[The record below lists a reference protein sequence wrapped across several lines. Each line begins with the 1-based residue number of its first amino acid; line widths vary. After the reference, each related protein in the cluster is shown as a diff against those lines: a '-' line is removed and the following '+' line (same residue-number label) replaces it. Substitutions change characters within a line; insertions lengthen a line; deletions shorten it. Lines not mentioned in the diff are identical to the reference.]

1 MNMSARYPSGYWKG
15 EKRVRTLGPHRNP
28 GLELV
33 LVLNGSVS
41 WDYEGR
47 RVDVPPGHLSF
58 TWPWQWHGGY
68 NNIVPS
74 VELCWVTIPFARLP
88 ARATTRVRL
97 HASLGL
103 RPAEN
108 RRVIHCL
115 AGAGA
120 PVIKA
125 SRLLRQL
132 FPVAANRLRAEDG
145 VLSFET
151 RALLLLVLWE
161 LVRSVEDAPPDRAPD
176 ARVRVERLLP
186 VLREQCA
193 EAWTL
198 ERMASSC
205 GMGRTHFTRML
216 KELTGDTP
224 VQYLNRL
231 RIERAEALLGASDR
245 SVLDVAL
252 ACGFQSS
259 QYFATVYR
267 TFTGRAPRRARR

>member
-1 MNMSARYPSGYWKG
+1 MNMKPRYDSGYWKG
-15 EKRVRTLGPHRNP
+15 EKRARTLGRHRNP

-68 NNIVPS
+68 NNVVPS
-74 VELCWVTIPFARLP
+74 VELCWVTLPFQRLP
-88 ARATTRVRL
+88 LRATRQVRL
-97 HASLGL
+97 HDSLGL
-103 RPAEN
+103 QPAEN
-108 RRVIHCL
+108 RRVIQCL
-115 AGAGA
+115 ADAGT

-132 FPVAANRLRAEDG
+132 FPDAANRLRAAGG

-151 RALLLLVLWE
+151 RALLLLLLSEV
-161 LVRSVEDAPPDRAPD
+161 VRSVEHAPPDRAPA

-186 VLREQCA
+186 VLREQCT
-193 EAWTL
+193 EAWSL
-198 ERMASSC
+198 ERMAEAC

-231 RIERAEALLGASDR
+231 RVARAETLLGDPGR
-245 SVLDVAL
+245 SVLEVAL

-259 QYFATVYR
+259 QYFATVFR